1 MKDEDMYQL
10 VVLEGI
16 LKEHGLNRSVC
27 LFTLAEETV
36 CVELLK
42 DANLLVFEYE
52 KGHKHGE
59 KVCYNVYDAAMEVI
73 DRVTDSYDLENEII
87 AKFNETIGK
96 RTEKSL

>member
-1 MKDEDMYQL
+1 MKEEEMYQFL
-10 VVLEGI
+10 VLESI

-27 LFTLAEETV
+27 LFDKAEETV

-59 KVCYNVYDAAMEVI
+59 KVCYTAYDAVMEVV
-73 DRVTDSYDLENEII
+73 DRIADSYDLENEII